1 MPSHPSPTARGRR
14 LLAAG
19 TTALAILALVP
30 AQAVAGATIPHAD
43 GVDRP
48 RVGAA
53 IPATMLAGA
62 GGASAA
68 PTGRALPTRARR
80 QDEVL
85 RFVYVRDDRTTTM
98 SGTID
103 DVARARRYRRSGEP
117 LLWFR
122 HEGREYVV
130 RDPNVLREVDALW
143 EPVTRIGAEQ
153 GRLGS
158 RQGALGAEQGRY
170 GARQGEIGAKQGV
183 IGARQGVI
191 GARQARLA
199 LRERDG
205 ASAAERHDVD
215 RERAALE
222 REMRELER
230 EMATLGEE
238 MRAVTPPREVGDEMA
253 ALGRRMEVLGAQMA
267 DASRTADAG
276 MRRLVDR
283 AIRSGAAEAVR

>member
-1 MPSHPSPTARGRR
+1 MPGRGAPRSSLPSNPSDTMPSHPSPTARGRR

-103 DVARARRYRRSGEP
+103 DVARARRYRDRASRCSGSGTRAGSTSCATRTCCARSTRSG
-117 LLWFR
+117 
-122 HEGREYVV
+122 
-130 RDPNVLREVDALW
+130 
-143 EPVTRIGAEQ
+143 
-153 GRLGS
+153 S
-158 RQGALGAEQGRY
+158 R
-170 GARQGEIGAKQGV
+170 
-183 IGARQGVI
+183 
-191 GARQARLA
+191 
-199 LRERDG
+199 
-205 ASAAERHDVD
+205 
-215 RERAALE
+215 
-222 REMRELER
+222 
-230 EMATLGEE
+230 
-238 MRAVTPPREVGDEMA
+238 
-253 ALGRRMEVLGAQMA
+253 
-267 DASRTADAG
+267 
-276 MRRLVDR
+276 
-283 AIRSGAAEAVR
+283 